1 MGRRPN
7 SLILQYFERGPK
19 LADNS
24 NRYPHTCKACGEN
37 FPKGRIDSLTNHL
50 TKKCPAISEA
60 DRINACLTLHG
71 INHAANRAQKSK
83 QAQSNGPPVD
93 LPMIQRDWT
102 ALETLAEVSRQIEA
116 NEKQPTAEDRGPTG
130 QAVNGNPQ
138 PTVAGAAP
146 ASAPNYMGERFDLHD
161 QFTFENPPGQGN
173 ANAESQ
179 QFAAGKGT
187 RRHAVWLHTAHTPCT
202 GHAADRPLLADEIH
216 ENPTSDIANKDLLPM
231 VENLTAL
238 IQSATESESANLSM
252 AAAATARLNP
262 HPHDSESPLSSVPPS
277 EDVSQQDMS
286 MEHSLQQPFDGEH
299 PSDPV
304 TGPSSQHMPVTSAP
318 QPWGEITYATD
329 GFNIAEAI
337 AHTAANLANTNFR
350 MDATA
355 TGLNDAKSA
364 FRMDTT
370 GNGLN
375 GTKSRHSRARF
386 DATRRKE
393 VQEVRKIGACI
404 RCRILRKTCSKGH
417 PCDTCRKVLSP
428 RVWRSGCVR
437 TKFSEQLDL
446 YSAGVQIVLAQNRVN
461 GLKNQWSQWPLMNH
475 GTKIVASHFPEKS
488 ISLSL
493 QVVERESLEDP
504 NLVKGDSDQQP
515 VPTEA
520 RKVVMIDNESQDVPG
535 RLEAYMREI
544 LPEFTRLEPSHFMR
558 VTLQMA
564 LRVAEETN
572 DDLLKK
578 SLELW
583 GLVELLD
590 RERQWSVRVVSNSL
604 AQDWIKDDA
613 QGEQQEIFTT
623 VCLQLA
629 AAAERKAGSISKS
642 LLTGMQRVLQDS
654 KTKIGFSMYFATLV
668 LLNSVEKSTWA
679 FKAWEQDNLRPLW
692 PLPKDPST
700 FSQQG
705 YVIADLL
712 RMLLAIRRALPRTA
726 RREADGIL
734 VTHEEDPIIREYFEA
749 LNLNCKYFR
758 SRF

>member
-71 INHAANRAQKSK
+71 IHHAANRGQKSR
-83 QAQSNGPPVD
+83 QVQPNGPPVD

-116 NEKQPTAEDRGPTG
+116 SEKQPAEDRGPA

-138 PTVAGAAP
+138 PAVTGA
-146 ASAPNYMGERFDLHD
+146 ASAPAPPYTGERFELHD
-161 QFTFENPPGQGN
+161 LSTFENGPT
-173 ANAESQ
+173 NAEPQ
-179 QFAAGKGT
+179 QLKDAKDGDPST
-187 RRHAVWLHTAHTPCT
+187 DT
-202 GHAADRPLLADEIH
+202 
-216 ENPTSDIANKDLLPM
+216 ANKDTLPI
-231 VENLTAL
+231 ENLTAL
-238 IQSATESESANLSM
+238 IQSVTESESANLSM

-262 HPHDSESPLSSVPPS
+262 PLHDPQASGEDVPPT
-277 EDVSQQDMS
+277 EVGTEQPTQQ
-286 MEHSLQQPFDGEH
+286 QQPLNGEQ
-299 PSDPV
+299 PLIPV
-304 TGPSSQHMPVTSAP
+304 TTASQHIPVTSAS
-318 QPWGEITYATD
+318 QPWGEITYLAD
-329 GFNIAEAI
+329 PFQVPNFAEAI
-337 AHTAANLANTNFR
+337 AHSAADLAKSTFR
-350 MDATA
+350 MDTSDH
-355 TGLNDAKSA
+355 GLNDAKNA
-364 FRMDTT
+364 FHMDTT

-461 GLKNQWSQWPLMNH
+461 NLKARWQLSSH
-475 GTKIVASHFPEKS
+475 GSKIVASHFPDKA
-488 ISLSL
+488 ILLSL
-493 QVVERESLEDP
+493 NVLERDLFEETPESES
-504 NLVKGDSDQQP
+504 NQQP
-515 VPTEA
+515 VSTGT
-520 RKVVMIDNESQDVPG
+520 RSVVMIDNESQDVPG
-535 RLEAYMREI
+535 RLEAYMREV
-544 LPEFTRLEPSHFMR
+544 LPEFSRLEPSHFMR
-558 VTLQMA
+558 VTLEMA
-564 LRVAEETN
+564 LRVAEETK

-590 RERQWSVRVVSNSL
+590 RERQWSIRVISNGVSH
-604 AQDWIKDDA
+604 DWINEDA
-613 QGEQQEIFTT
+613 QEEQQEIFTT
-623 VCLQLA
+623 ICLQLA

-654 KTKIGFSMYFATLV
+654 KTKIGYSMYFATLI

-726 RREADGIL
+726 CRQEDGIL
-734 VTHEEDPIIREYFEA
+734 ITQEEDPLIREYFEA
-749 LNLNCKYFR
+749 LNLNFAEVQAKQESPAFSPTDPR
-758 SRF
+758 SFELLFCSTLLLPGRD

>member
-71 INHAANRAQKSK
+71 IHHAANRGQKSR
-83 QAQSNGPPVD
+83 QVQPNGPPVD

-116 NEKQPTAEDRGPTG
+116 NEKQPAEDRGPG

-138 PTVAGAAP
+138 PAVAGAGS
-146 ASAPNYMGERFDLHD
+146 ASAQVYNGERFELHELSA
-161 QFTFENPPGQGN
+161 FENPT
-173 ANAESQ
+173 ANAESHQ
-179 QFAAGKGT
+179 LKD
-187 RRHAVWLHTAHTPCT
+187 VK
-202 GHAADRPLLADEIH
+202 D
-216 ENPTSDIANKDLLPM
+216 ENPSTENTGKDTLPI
-231 VENLTAL
+231 ENLTAL
-238 IQSATESESANLSM
+238 IQSVTESESANLSM

-262 HPHDSESPLSSVPPS
+262 SMQHSQSTGGDVPPTDATD
-277 EDVSQQDMS
+277 EQSQQQQQLNG
-286 MEHSLQQPFDGEH
+286 EQSLI
-299 PSDPV
+299 
-304 TGPSSQHMPVTSAP
+304 PVTSAS
-318 QPWGEITYATD
+318 QPWGEMTYITD
-329 GFNIAEAI
+329 PFHVPNFAEAI
-337 AHTAANLANTNFR
+337 AHSAADL
-350 MDATA
+350 
-355 TGLNDAKSA
+355 AKST
-364 FRMDTT
+364 FRMDTANNGLDDAKNAFHMDT
-370 GNGLN
+370 AGNGLS
-375 GTKSRHSRARF
+375 GGVKLRHSRARF

-461 GLKNQWSQWPLMNH
+461 GLKARWSLSSH
-475 GTKIVASHFPEKS
+475 GSKIVASHFPDKA

-493 QVVERESLEDP
+493 SVLERELFEETPEGESSEP
-504 NLVKGDSDQQP
+504 P
-515 VPTEA
+515 VPTGT
-520 RKVVMIDNESQDVPG
+520 RSVVMIDNESQDVPG
-535 RLEAYMREI
+535 RLEAYLREV
-544 LPEFTRLEPSHFMR
+544 LPEFSRLEPSHFMR

-564 LRVAEETN
+564 LRVAEETK
-572 DDLLKK
+572 DDLLNK

-590 RERQWSVRVVSNSL
+590 REREWSIRVISNGVVH
-604 AQDWIKDDA
+604 DWINENA
-613 QGEQQEIFTT
+613 QEDQQEVFTT

-654 KTKIGFSMYFATLV
+654 KTKIGYSMYFATLI

-679 FKAWEQDNLRPLW
+679 FKAWEQDNLRPMW

-726 RREADGIL
+726 CRQEDGIL
-734 VTHEEDPIIREYFEA
+734 ITQEDDPLIREYFEA
-749 LNLNCKYFR
+749 LNLSFAEVQAKQESPAFSPTDPR
-758 SRF
+758 SFELLFCSTLLLPGRD

>member
-1 MGRRPN
+1 
-7 SLILQYFERGPK
+7 
-19 LADNS
+19 
-24 NRYPHTCKACGEN
+24 
-37 FPKGRIDSLTNHL
+37 
-50 TKKCPAISEA
+50 
-60 DRINACLTLHG
+60 
-71 INHAANRAQKSK
+71 
-83 QAQSNGPPVD
+83 
-93 LPMIQRDWT
+93 
-102 ALETLAEVSRQIEA
+102 
-116 NEKQPTAEDRGPTG
+116 
-130 QAVNGNPQ
+130 
-138 PTVAGAAP
+138 
-146 ASAPNYMGERFDLHD
+146 
-161 QFTFENPPGQGN
+161 
-173 ANAESQ
+173 
-179 QFAAGKGT
+179 
-187 RRHAVWLHTAHTPCT
+187 
-202 GHAADRPLLADEIH
+202 
-216 ENPTSDIANKDLLPM
+216 M

-262 HPHDSESPLSSVPPS
+262 PPRASESPLSSVPPS
-277 EDVSQQDMS
+277 EDVSQQDVS
-286 MEHSLQQPFDGEH
+286 MAQSLQQSFDGEH
-299 PSDPV
+299 PSGPV
-304 TGPSSQHMPVTSAP
+304 SGNSSQHMPVTSAP
-318 QPWGEITYATD
+318 QPWGEITYAAD

-337 AHTAANLANTNFR
+337 AHTAANLAKTNFR

-355 TGLNDAKSA
+355 TGLNDAKGA
-364 FRMDTT
+364 FRMDTS
-370 GNGLN
+370 GSGLN
-375 GTKSRHSRARF
+375 GSKSRHSRARF

-404 RCRILRKTCSKGH
+404 RCRILRKTCSRGH

-461 GLKNQWSQWPLMNH
+461 GLKSQWSQWPLMNH

-488 ISLSL
+488 MSLSL

-504 NLVKGDSDQQP
+504 NLVKADSDQQP
-515 VPTEA
+515 VPTGA

-535 RLEAYMREI
+535 RLEAYMRET
-544 LPEFTRLEPSHFMR
+544 LPEFARLEPSHFMR
-558 VTLQMA
+558 VTLEMA

-590 RERQWSVRVVSNSL
+590 RERQWSVRIVSNSF
-604 AQDWIKDDA
+604 AHDWVKDDA
-613 QGEQQEIFTT
+613 QGEEQEIFTT

-692 PLPKDPST
+692 PLPKDPSA

-734 VTHEEDPIIREYFEA
+734 ITHEEDPTIREYFEA
-749 LNLNCKYFR
+749 LNLNCKYLL
-758 SRF
+758 S

>member
-71 INHAANRAQKSK
+71 IHHAANRGPKSR
-83 QAQSNGPPVD
+83 QVQPNGPPVD
-93 LPMIQRDWT
+93 LPMMQRDWT

-116 NEKQPTAEDRGPTG
+116 SEKQPAEDQGPA

-138 PTVAGAAP
+138 PAVAGATSAAAP
-146 ASAPNYMGERFDLHD
+146 LYTGERFELHELSA
-161 QFTFENPPGQGN
+161 FENLPV
-173 ANAESQ
+173 NAESQ
-179 QFAAGKGT
+179 QLKDAKEED
-187 RRHAVWLHTAHTPCT
+187 PS
-202 GHAADRPLLADEIH
+202 P
-216 ENPTSDIANKDLLPM
+216 ENPNRGALQEGI
-231 VENLTAL
+231 ENLTAL
-238 IQSATESESANLSM
+238 IQSVTESESANLSM
-252 AAAATARLNP
+252 AAAATARL
-262 HPHDSESPLSSVPPS
+262 HPSLHDSQSPGEDVPPTDATA
-277 EDVSQQDMS
+277 EQ
-286 MEHSLQQPFDGEH
+286 SLQQQQPINGDQ
-299 PSDPV
+299 PLIPV
-304 TGPSSQHMPVTSAP
+304 TTASQQIPANSAS
-318 QPWGEITYATD
+318 QPWGEMTYIAD
-329 GFNIAEAI
+329 PFQPNFAEAI
-337 AHTAANLANTNFR
+337 AHSAADLAKSSFR
-350 MDATA
+350 MDTGGN
-355 TGLNDAKSA
+355 GLNDAKNA
-364 FRMDTT
+364 FHMDTT
-370 GNGLN
+370 SGGLN
-375 GTKSRHSRARF
+375 GSKSRHSRARF
-386 DATRRKE
+386 DANRRKE

-461 GLKNQWSQWPLMNH
+461 GLKARWPLSSH
-475 GTKIVASHFPEKS
+475 GSKIVASHFPDKA

-493 QVVERESLEDP
+493 NVLERDLFEETPEGES
-504 NLVKGDSDQQP
+504 NQQP
-515 VPTEA
+515 VPTGT
-520 RKVVMIDNESQDVPG
+520 RSVVMIDNESQDVPG
-535 RLEAYMREI
+535 RLEAYMREV
-544 LPEFTRLEPSHFMR
+544 LPEFSRLEPSHFMR
-558 VTLQMA
+558 VTLEMA
-564 LRVAEETN
+564 LRVAEETK

-590 RERQWSVRVVSNSL
+590 RERQWSIRVVSNGVDH
-604 AQDWIKDDA
+604 DWINEDA
-613 QGEQQEIFTT
+613 QEEQQEIFTT

-654 KTKIGFSMYFATLV
+654 KTKIGFSMYFATLI

-712 RMLLAIRRALPRTA
+712 RMLLGIRRALPRTA
-726 RREADGIL
+726 CRQEDGIL
-734 VTHEEDPIIREYFEA
+734 ITQEEDPLIREYFEA
-749 LNLNCKYFR
+749 LNLNFAEVQAKQESPAFSPTDPR
-758 SRF
+758 SFELLFCSTLLLPGRD

>member
-1 MGRRPN
+1 MVSDASPSSHCTSR
-7 SLILQYFERGPK
+7 
-19 LADNS
+19 
-24 NRYPHTCKACGEN
+24 
-37 FPKGRIDSLTNHL
+37 
-50 TKKCPAISEA
+50 
-60 DRINACLTLHG
+60 
-71 INHAANRAQKSK
+71 HAANRFFT
-83 QAQSNGPPVD
+83 PV
-93 LPMIQRDWT
+93 
-102 ALETLAEVSRQIEA
+102 
-116 NEKQPTAEDRGPTG
+116 
-130 QAVNGNPQ
+130 
-138 PTVAGAAP
+138 
-146 ASAPNYMGERFDLHD
+146 
-161 QFTFENPPGQGN
+161 ENQ
-173 ANAESQ
+173 
-179 QFAAGKGT
+179 T
-187 RRHAVWLHTAHTPCT
+187 TDT
-202 GHAADRPLLADEIH
+202 
-216 ENPTSDIANKDLLPM
+216 ANKELLPI

-252 AAAATARLNP
+252 AAAAAARL
-262 HPHDSESPLSSVPPS
+262 HPSPYASESPLSSVPPS
-277 EDVSQQDMS
+277 EDVAHTELS
-286 MEHSLQQPFDGEH
+286 MEHTIQHSYNAGEQPSLPEAGATQQI
-299 PSDPV
+299 
-304 TGPSSQHMPVTSAP
+304 PVTSAAQQLSVP
-318 QPWGEITYATD
+318 SASQPWGEISYAAD
-329 GFNIAEAI
+329 GSFNIAEAI
-337 AHTAANLANTNFR
+337 AHTAANLAKSNFR
-350 MDATA
+350 MDASA
-355 TGLNDAKSA
+355 TGLNDAKGA
-364 FRMDTT
+364 FRMDMT
-370 GNGLN
+370 GSGGLN
-375 GTKSRHSRARF
+375 GTKSRHLRARF
-386 DATRRKE
+386 DPTRRKE

-446 YSAGVQIVLAQNRVN
+446 YSAGVQIVLAQNRIN

-475 GTKIVASHFPEKS
+475 GTKIVGSHFPEKG

-493 QVVERESLEDP
+493 MVLERDPYQDPSMAKDESNP
-504 NLVKGDSDQQP
+504 QP
-515 VPTEA
+515 VPTET

-535 RLEAYMREI
+535 RLEAYMREV

-558 VTLQMA
+558 VTLELA

-590 RERQWSVRVVSNSL
+590 RERQWSIRVVSNGV
-604 AQDWIKDDA
+604 AHDWIKDDA

-623 VCLQLA
+623 ICLQLA

-654 KTKIGFSMYFATLV
+654 KTKIGFGMYLATLV

-726 RREADGIL
+726 RREEDGIL
-734 VTHEEDPIIREYFEA
+734 VALDEDLTIQEYFEN
-749 LNLNCKYFR
+749 LNLNCKLAVNLTSHYCVPVTDTLDSCR
-758 SRF
+758 G

>member
-1 MGRRPN
+1 MSQTDISMG
-7 SLILQYFERGPK
+7 Q
-19 LADNS
+19 
-24 NRYPHTCKACGEN
+24 T
-37 FPKGRIDSLTNHL
+37 
-50 TKKCPAISEA
+50 
-60 DRINACLTLHG
+60 
-71 INHAANRAQKSK
+71 
-83 QAQSNGPPVD
+83 
-93 LPMIQRDWT
+93 
-102 ALETLAEVSRQIEA
+102 
-116 NEKQPTAEDRGPTG
+116 
-130 QAVNGNPQ
+130 
-138 PTVAGAAP
+138 
-146 ASAPNYMGERFDLHD
+146 
-161 QFTFENPPGQGN
+161 
-173 ANAESQ
+173 
-179 QFAAGKGT
+179 
-187 RRHAVWLHTAHTPCT
+187 
-202 GHAADRPLLADEIH
+202 
-216 ENPTSDIANKDLLPM
+216 
-231 VENLTAL
+231 
-238 IQSATESESANLSM
+238 
-252 AAAATARLNP
+252 
-262 HPHDSESPLSSVPPS
+262 
-277 EDVSQQDMS
+277 
-286 MEHSLQQPFDGEH
+286 LQQSFDGEQ
-299 PSDPV
+299 STIPV
-304 TGPSSQHMPVTSAP
+304 TSDAQQLPVTSAP
-318 QPWGEITYATD
+318 QPWGEITYASE

-337 AHTAANLANTNFR
+337 AHTAANLAKSNFR
-350 MDATA
+350 IDATA

-375 GTKSRHSRARF
+375 GKSRHSRARF

-446 YSAGVQIVLAQNRVN
+446 YSAGVQIVLAQNRIN
-461 GLKNQWSQWPLMNH
+461 SLKNQWSQWPLMNH
-475 GTKIVASHFPEKS
+475 GTKIVASHFSEKG
-488 ISLSL
+488 ISMSL
-493 QVVERESLEDP
+493 QVLEREPLEDP
-504 NLVKGDSDQQP
+504 NLAKGELDQQT
-515 VPTEA
+515 VPTET

-535 RLEAYMREI
+535 RLEAYMREV
-544 LPEFTRLEPSHFMR
+544 LPEFSHLEPSHFMR
-558 VTLQMA
+558 VTLEMA
-564 LRVAEETN
+564 LRVAEETK

-590 RERQWSVRVVSNSL
+590 RERQWSIRVVSNGVTS
-604 AQDWIKDDA
+604 DWIKDDA
-613 QGEQQEIFTT
+613 QGEQQEVFTT

-726 RREADGIL
+726 RRESDGIL

-749 LNLNCKYFR
+749 LNLNCKFLCSQPQSILRYANERAVSEVQAKQESPNFSPTDPR
-758 SRF
+758 SFELLFCSTLLLPGRD